1 MKKKYLAN
9 ISFLCNKRKLLKKQK
24 CLMFI
29 IIGGHVNKD
38 YFYQRKARNFT
49 CHPEASPMIQ

>member
-29 IIGGHVNKD
+29 IIGGHK
-38 YFYQRKARNFT
+38 K
-49 CHPEASPMIQ
+49 